1 MKSCRPPLFR
11 NRQFVSLHGTHA
23 ITGSNPITGIL
34 SDGCERRR
42 TADGRDGLGGDSGI
56 EAVPA
61 AIASV
66 AESEYPPASAAAPYG
81 VGGVYMSRIRN
92 VR

>member
-34 SDGCERRR
+34 KTAASDAATG
-42 TADGRDGLGGDSGI
+42 DGVGGDSGI